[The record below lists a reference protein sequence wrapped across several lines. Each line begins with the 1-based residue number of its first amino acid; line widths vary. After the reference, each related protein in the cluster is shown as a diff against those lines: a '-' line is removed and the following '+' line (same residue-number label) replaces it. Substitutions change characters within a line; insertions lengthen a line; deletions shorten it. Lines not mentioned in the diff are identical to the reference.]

1 MNGQAITV
9 TTPGHPGTMLAS
21 QYGFVRLDQWCELEA
36 NRMNAVSRTSVHS
49 VQKKGTGE
57 VCVVRQVNINGKEA
71 K

>member
-9 TTPGHPGTMLAS
+9 TTPGHPGTML
-21 QYGFVRLDQWCELEA
+21 A